1 MARIAWIE
9 DDHERIGSLVKLLEN
24 DGHTILPYGSWPAV
38 EEQIETICKCDAII
52 LDIILPPVEDD
63 PYLGLSVLEQL
74 RDKHNYR
81 GPVVVCSRVK
91 NPVVIHH
98 LRELNVTDI
107 LHKPVRPSRLYD
119 VVKKALEG
127 SSKIPYASRHSA

>member
-9 DDHERIGSLVKLLEN
+9 DDHEKIGALVKLLEK
-24 DGHTILPYGSWPAV
+24 DGHIILPYSTWQEV
-38 EEQIETICKCDAII
+38 KENIETVCKCDAII

-74 RDKHNYR
+74 RKKHGYQ

-91 NPVVIHH
+91 NPVVINQ
-98 LRELNVTDI
+98 LRELGATEI
-107 LHKPVRPSRLYD
+107 LRKPARPSDLYD
-119 VVKKALEG
+119 AVTKALEG
-127 SSKIPYASRHSA
+127 AKPDEGER